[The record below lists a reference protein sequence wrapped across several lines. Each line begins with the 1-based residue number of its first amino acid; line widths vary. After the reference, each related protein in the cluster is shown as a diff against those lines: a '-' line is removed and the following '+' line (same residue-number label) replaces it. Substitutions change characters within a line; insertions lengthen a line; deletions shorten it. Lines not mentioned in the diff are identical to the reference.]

1 MSDSSGQRPSEVLE
15 AAGIGHRIT
24 HEGDLPPAR
33 QMLYTALL
41 WANGAVAQQHG
52 DGALLA
58 ALLAEAASAVGPEDE
73 VEEVGDRAE
82 CPDPTGAIE
91 KGSVDTFIGPER
103 RGCAL
108 VDEDLVVPC
117 ENDSDGPIVMG
128 AAHVWVNRKRLAR
141 RTDELDC
148 GALIGE
154 GEPTVLIGAPAEGA
168 AEKEPDR
175 EAMLEATLLAVLLSS
190 GGLGDPDSAWGAQ
203 LGAIMAGHDPQEVAA
218 KLGELVDKL
227 GTLGPAVADKIAE
240 GDWDGIVDLIS
251 GSS

>member
-1 MSDSSGQRPSEVLE
+1 MSDGSDQRRSEVLE
-15 AAGIGHRIT
+15 AAGVGHRIT

-33 QMLYTALL
+33 ELLYTALL

-58 ALLAEAASAVGPEDE
+58 ALLAEAASAVGPDDE

-91 KGSVDTFIGPER
+91 EGSVDTFIGPER
-103 RGCAL
+103 RACAL
-108 VDEDLVVPC
+108 VDEAIAVPC
-117 ENDSDGPIVMG
+117 ENDSDGPIVQG

-148 GALIGE
+148 GARIGE

-168 AEKEPDR
+168 ADKEPDR
-175 EAMLEATLLAVLLSS
+175 EAFLDATLLAVLLST
-190 GGLGDPDSAWGAQ
+190 GALGDPDAAWGAQ
-203 LGAIMAGHDPQEVAA
+203 LGAIMAGHDPEEVAD
-218 KLGELVDKL
+218 KLGELIDKL
-227 GTLGPAVADKIAE
+227 GTLGPAVADKLAE
-240 GDWDGIVDLIS
+240 GDWDGIADLV
-251 GSS
+251 SSNE